1 MENEVG
7 NSNSVPPIPPN
18 IGFLNEK
25 KRKEWVNFLKFA
37 ALAALFGRVIEWN
50 FGGIIRQ

>member
-18 IGFLNEK
+18 IEFLNGKE
-25 KRKEWVNFLKFA
+25 RKEWVNFLKFGS
-37 ALAALFGRVIEWN
+37 LASLFGGAVDWN
-50 FGGIIRQ
+50 MGIFVSI